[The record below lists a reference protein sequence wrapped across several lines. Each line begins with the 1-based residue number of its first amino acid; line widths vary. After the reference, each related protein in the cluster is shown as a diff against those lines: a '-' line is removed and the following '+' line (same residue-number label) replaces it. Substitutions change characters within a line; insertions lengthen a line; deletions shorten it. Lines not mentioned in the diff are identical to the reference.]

1 MRERWLSR
9 KSGDQDTAVAEV
21 TPEAAARAGVGV
33 EEGHTTSR
41 RSVTTCD
48 IHTINAYTD
57 DIKRHLTTLRVS
69 LLSLAQS
76 DHIIEISR
84 TGNKDGWAF
93 MHEICDD
100 AVG

>member
-9 KSGDQDTAVAEV
+9 KSGDQDTAAAEV
-21 TPEAAARAGVGV
+21 TPEAAARAGVEV

-41 RSVTTCD
+41 RSVTTYD

-69 LLSLAQS
+69 LFSLAQS

-84 TGNKDGWAF
+84 TGNKDGWAS
-93 MHEICDD
+93 MHEKYDD